1 MSDSVSNLNSVSTNT
16 VFFNYPARVN
26 LANVLDGINTRVNN
40 LTTSVNSLTTSGS
53 GSGSGSSTSSTNLGT
68 IVMPFMTISQVLD
81 SLTTAPDGAD
91 ATILC
96 QGSGTFGVDLNIV
109 KKFGAIW
116 YVYGFGNTNVTR
128 VEIYPPPAK

>member
-53 GSGSGSSTSSTNLGT
+53 GSGTGSSTNLGT

-81 SLTTAPDGAD
+81 SLTTAPDGAG

-96 QGSGTFGVDLNIV
+96 QGSGTFGLDLNIV
-109 KKFGAIW
+109 KKFEAIW

-128 VEIYPPPAK
+128 FEIYPPPAK